1 MQYLTIIWISY
12 LNCSPDSNIH
22 CIVFIVSWQHIII
35 DVSCRLYWNKS
46 INFAWNLYALII
58 LNTFASCK
66 YSLSLQ
72 VVSWQNI
79 VMDANFILYWNM
91 SINFAWNMYTLI
103 EHTAYHCICHDKS
116 TSYRV
121 CIKTTSI
128 SSDMN
133 CISGPAGR
141 SIPNMYDHEDIDRG
155 NWPGNGTIWLLIII
169 ARAERIKYLYYVWSM
184 SAWGSCLSLLTFDQS
199 AMSYATNVFV
209 WFLDE

>member
-1 MQYLTIIWISY
+1 MSAVYSIGICQLNLHGTCMHWSFWIP
-12 LNCSPDSNIH
+12 LHFANIL
-22 CIVFIVSWQHIII
+22 C
-35 DVSCRLYWNKS
+35 LY
-46 INFAWNLYALII
+46 
-58 LNTFASCK
+58 
-66 YSLSLQ
+66 Q

-91 SINFAWNMYTLI
+91 SINFAWNVYTLI

-169 ARAERIKYLYYVWSM
+169 ARAERIKYLYYVWSI
-184 SAWGSCLSLLTFDQS
+184 SAWWSCLSLLTFDQS

-209 WFLDE
+209 WFLDK